1 VVAQPFDVAYD
12 VDGATMVGSLAL
24 PDGDGVCPAVLI
36 AHEGNGLDDYQKA
49 RAGRYADLGYVAF
62 ALDYHGGGR
71 PLEDRAQIN
80 DRLDRLSAD
89 SDYARRVAGAG
100 LAVLLDHP
108 RTDRRAVAAVGYC
121 FGGSLV
127 LELARTGADLKA
139 VVGFHPG
146 LYDRR
151 DDSSA
156 IKGSVLV
163 CVGSDDPLIPIADR
177 VAFETEMRQADVD
190 WRMILYGGAKHSFT
204 NPHVDA
210 LGIDAL
216 SYNRAADEQSW
227 RAMLDL
233 FDEVLNS
240 PTRT

>member
-1 VVAQPFDVAYD
+1 MVTERRDIAYE
-12 VDGATMVGSLAL
+12 VDGLEMIGRLVL
-24 PDGDGVCPAVLI
+24 PDGSDPRPAVLI
-36 AHEGNGLDDYQKA
+36 AHEGNGLDEFQKT
-49 RAGRYADLGYVAF
+49 RADRFADLGYVTF

-71 PLEDRAQIN
+71 PLVDRARIN
-80 DRLDRLSAD
+80 ERLDRLSND
-89 SDYARRVAGAG
+89 PPYARRLAAAG
-100 LAVLLDHP
+100 LAVLVDQSRSDP
-108 RTDRRAVAAVGYC
+108 ARVAAVGYC

-156 IKGSVLV
+156 ITGAVLV
-163 CVGSDDPLIPIADR
+163 CVGAQDPLIPIGDR
-177 VAFETEMRQADVD
+177 IAFEGEMRDAGVD
-190 WRMILYGGAKHSFT
+190 WRMIVYGSAKHSFT

-216 SYNRAADEQSW
+216 AYNERADQESW

-233 FDEVLNS
+233 FDTVL
-240 PTRT
+240 RT

>member
-1 VVAQPFDVAYD
+1 MVSERRDIAYE
-12 VDGATMVGSLAL
+12 VDGSAMIGRLAL
-24 PDGDGVCPAVLI
+24 PDGSDRRPAVLI
-36 AHEGNGLDDYQKA
+36 AHEGNGLDEFQKT
-49 RAGRYADLGYVAF
+49 RADRFAELGYVAF

-71 PLEDRAQIN
+71 PLTDRVRIN
-80 DRLDRLSAD
+80 ERLDRLSND
-89 SDYARRVAGAG
+89 PPFARRVAAAG
-100 LAVLLDHP
+100 LAVLLDQSRSDP
-108 RTDRRAVAAVGYC
+108 ARVVAVGYC

-156 IKGSVLV
+156 IRGAVLV
-163 CVGSDDPLIPIADR
+163 CVGAQDPLIPIGDRIAFEDEMR
-177 VAFETEMRQADVD
+177 VAGVD
-190 WRMILYGGAKHSFT
+190 WRMIMYGGAKHSFT
-204 NPHVDA
+204 NPNIDA

-216 SYNRAADEQSW
+216 AYNARADRQSW

-233 FDEVLNS
+233 FDDVL
-240 PTRT
+240 RA

>member
-1 VVAQPFDVAYD
+1 MI
-12 VDGATMVGSLAL
+12 GRLAL
-24 PDGDGVCPAVLI
+24 PDGSDRRPAVLI
-36 AHEGNGLDDYQKA
+36 AHEGNGLDEFQKT
-49 RAGRYADLGYVAF
+49 RADRFAELGYVAF

-71 PLEDRAQIN
+71 PLTDRVRIN
-80 DRLDRLSAD
+80 ERLDRLSND
-89 SDYARRVAGAG
+89 PPFARRVAAAG
-100 LAVLLDHP
+100 LAVLLDQSRSDP
-108 RTDRRAVAAVGYC
+108 ARVVAVGYC

-156 IKGSVLV
+156 IRGAVLV
-163 CVGSDDPLIPIADR
+163 CVGAQDPLIPIGDRIAFEDEMR
-177 VAFETEMRQADVD
+177 VAGVD
-190 WRMILYGGAKHSFT
+190 WRMIMYGGAKHSFT
-204 NPHVDA
+204 NPNIDA

-216 SYNRAADEQSW
+216 AYNARADQQSW

-233 FDEVLNS
+233 FDDVLK
-240 PTRT
+240 T